1 MQRTVAGPVRML
13 LIWTAFGVLP
23 VLFLPFS
30 PALAQTGSAP
40 AVAPERAATV
50 VSNVDEV
57 ALDLVAR
64 DKKGNFVA
72 DLKLEDLEI
81 VDGGSP
87 VGIKDLRLAGVSA
100 HPRAV
105 TLLFDDMEPGNAR
118 SARDAALEVLKGAPA
133 TGLSFAVLRVDGR
146 LHLVQGPTGD
156 REALKKAVNAATLGP
171 AAEYLAEVAA
181 AEKQMTEDTRGGPN
195 QKSAKLLLAQM
206 LASQMMIQDTRYT
219 PSVAGLLAV
228 SQGQQEVPG
237 RKTVVYFSQS
247 LSWNR
252 SDPETLRSIVK
263 EANRSRVSIY
273 SIDAHAVDPQAG
285 AGLAVSGALARSANV
300 SQTGVA
306 PASSPTAPAPTTDT
320 LFSQQMGRFEDSE
333 IIGGKTPLD
342 AICQSTG
349 GSHEYGGD
357 TRRSAR
363 NIDGALGPYYEASFT
378 PPSQA
383 GEGRFRQVKVRA
395 LRAGVVLEAREG
407 YFVPPRRVVPLP
419 PAFETRLLEAL
430 AAPKLPAEM
439 PFRSALLHFGEG
451 GDGLVN
457 SVVLETPLR
466 DVDLRSDPAAKAW
479 SVHLAVVA
487 QVRNKA
493 GAVVERF
500 SQDLPRQGALD
511 EREAARREVLTVR
524 RHFTAPPGDYVLESA
539 VLDVNSGK
547 IAAQRSNFTVAPAG
561 SGPALSDAV
570 VVRRIDPFA
579 GDRDSDQ
586 SDPLR
591 CVDGKVVPDLSGHV
605 SKAASPTLTLFF
617 DVYPDRKSPEKP
629 LLMAEVRRGDEMMGI
644 VPLIIRDDSGRTS
657 IPYLAELAT
666 ADLPAGSY
674 RMTVILKQGSQ
685 TASQS
690 VSFALDAQ

>member
-1 MQRTVAGPVRML
+1 ML
-13 LIWTAFGVLP
+13 LIWTALGILP
-23 VLFLPFS
+23 GLFLPFS
-30 PALAQTGSAP
+30 PALAQT
-40 AVAPERAATV
+40 AAV

-64 DKKGNFVA
+64 DRKGNFVA
-72 DLKLEDLEI
+72 DLKPGDLEI

-87 VGIKDLRLAGVSA
+87 VAIKDLRIADASA

-118 SARDAALEVLKGAPA
+118 SARDAALEILRDTPA
-133 TGLSFAVLRVDGR
+133 TGVSFTVLRVDGR
-146 LHLVQGPTGD
+146 LHLLQGPTGD
-156 REALKKAVNAATLGP
+156 REALKKAVNAATMGP
-171 AAEYLAEVAA
+171 AAEYLALVAA
-181 AEKQMTEDTRGGPN
+181 AEKQLTGDTQAGPN
-195 QKSAKLLLAQM
+195 QNAAKLLLAEI
-206 LASQMMIQDTRYT
+206 LASQKTIQDTHFT

-252 SDPETLRSIVK
+252 SDPEVLRSIVK
-263 EANRSRVSIY
+263 EANRSRVTIY
-273 SIDAHAVDPQAG
+273 SMDAHAVDPQAG
-285 AGLAVSGALARSANV
+285 AGLAATGVLARSANV
-300 SQTGVA
+300 GQTGVA
-306 PASSPTAPAPTTDT
+306 QTASPTSSAPTTDT
-320 LFSQQMGRFEDSE
+320 VFGEQMGRYEASE
-333 IIGGKTPLD
+333 IVSGKSPLE
-342 AICQSTG
+342 AICEATG

-363 NIDGALGPYYEASFT
+363 KIVGALGPYYEASFT
-378 PPSQA
+378 PSAQA
-383 GEGRFRQVKVRA
+383 SEGRFRPVKVRA

-407 YFVPPRRVVPLP
+407 YFVPPRRIVPLP
-419 PAFETRLLEAL
+419 PAFETRLMEAL

-439 PFRSALLHFGEG
+439 PFRSALLQFGES
-451 GDGLVN
+451 GDGRVN
-457 SVVLETPLR
+457 SIVLETPLR
-466 DVDLRSDPAAKAW
+466 DADLRSDPAAKAW

-511 EREAARREVLTVR
+511 QQAAARRDAVTVQ
-524 RHFTAPPGDYVLESA
+524 RHFSAPPGDYVLESA
-539 VLDVNSGK
+539 VLDVNGGK
-547 IAAQRSNFTVAPAG
+547 IAAQRANFTIAPAS

-570 VVRRIDPFA
+570 VVRRIEPFA
-579 GDRDSDQ
+579 GDQDSDQ
-586 SDPLR
+586 SNPLR
-591 CVDGKVVPDLSGHV
+591 CADGKVVPDLSGHV
-605 SKAASPTLTLFF
+605 SKAASPSLTLFF
-617 DVYPDRKSPEKP
+617 DLYPDRKSPEKL
-629 LLMAEVRRGDEMMGI
+629 LLMAEVRRGDALMGI
-644 VPLIIRDDSGRTS
+644 VPLIVPEDSERTS

-666 ADLPAGSY
+666 ADLPPGAY